1 MKWQRYSGLT
11 LFLPHGYEGQGPEH
25 SSARMERF
33 LTLCADEN
41 MQVCYPSSAAQI
53 FHLLRRQMKQTF
65 RKPLIVMTP
74 KSMLRLPAARCLTR
88 DLTDGRFRTIID
100 PMTCKPEDV
109 TKVILCTGKIYYE
122 LENRREELAR
132 KDLEIIRVEQ
142 LYPLDRAALQE
153 VIDRYPNAKRFLWAQ
168 EEPENNGAWRF
179 IESRFRRMFGLDL
192 EYVGRDENASPAVG
206 SLSISNL
213 EHIAILDRAVGS
225 LESGHE
231 DPEATDPVDE
241 AAVDGAAEAVANP
254 GESDPVAARKPA
266 RSRGKNSTKS
276 RRKNK
281 AS

>member
-1 MKWQRYSGLT
+1 VT
-11 LFLPHGYEGQGPEH
+11 
-25 SSARMERF
+25 
-33 LTLCADEN
+33 
-41 MQVCYPSSAAQI
+41 QVI
-53 FHLLRRQMKQTF
+53 F
-65 RKPLIVMTP
+65 
-74 KSMLRLPAARCLTR
+74 
-88 DLTDGRFRTIID
+88 
-100 PMTCKPEDV
+100 
-109 TKVILCTGKIYYE
+109 CTGKVYYE

-132 KDLEIIRVEQ
+132 KDLEIVRIEQ
-142 LYPLDRAALQE
+142 LYPLDRTALQE
-153 VIDRYPNAKRFLWAQ
+153 VLDRYPNAKRFLWTQ

-213 EHIAILDRAVGS
+213 EHIAILDQAIGS

-231 DPEATDPVDE
+231 DQATSDPVDE
-241 AAVDGAAEAVANP
+241 VTEATPDP
-254 GESDPVAARKPA
+254 GESEPVAARKPT